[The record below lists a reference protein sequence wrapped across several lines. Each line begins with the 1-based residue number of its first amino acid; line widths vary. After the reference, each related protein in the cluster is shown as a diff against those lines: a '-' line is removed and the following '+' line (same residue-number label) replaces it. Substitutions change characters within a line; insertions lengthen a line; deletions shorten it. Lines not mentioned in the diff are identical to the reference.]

1 MPYTSIAA
9 SRRESKGTVGK
20 EKERQRVSKAKVAG
34 LPETVRE
41 RNGEEEE
48 GVAVASTG
56 ERARQVDGLQG
67 TFMES

>member
-1 MPYTSIAA
+1 M
-9 SRRESKGTVGK
+9 
-20 EKERQRVSKAKVAG
+20 SKAKVTG

-56 ERARQVDGLQG
+56 ERKGRGDGPKG
-67 TFMES
+67 TFMESCPCVTVS